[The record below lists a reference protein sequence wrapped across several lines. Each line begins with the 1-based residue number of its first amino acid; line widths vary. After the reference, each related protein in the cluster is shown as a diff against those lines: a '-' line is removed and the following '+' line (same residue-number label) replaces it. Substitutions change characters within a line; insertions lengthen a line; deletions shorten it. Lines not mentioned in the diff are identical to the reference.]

1 MSQQDEMYKRI
12 LLPLDGS
19 ALSERA
25 LPYAVAQAQRFDAEL
40 VLLKVIE
47 PLPRRGGLA
56 HGAFERAEKELKTWA
71 REYLEGIAASLQE
84 QNIPV
89 RVATVIDDPHKAIVW
104 FAESNQVD
112 LIVMCTRG
120 HSGLSRWLIG
130 SVADRV
136 VRGAKTPVLLVRA
149 QKAFT

>member
-1 MSQQDEMYKRI
+1 MSELGETYKRI

-19 ALSERA
+19 ALAERA
-25 LPYAVAQAQRFDAEL
+25 LPHAIAQAQRFDAEL

-47 PLPRRGGLA
+47 PLPRRGGLSQ
-56 HGAFERAEKELKTWA
+56 GAFERAEKELKTWA
-71 REYLEGIAASLQE
+71 LEYLEGIAASLKE
-84 QNIPV
+84 QGISV

-104 FAESNQVD
+104 FAESNQID
-112 LIVMCTRG
+112 LIVMSTRG

-149 QKAFT
+149 QQAST